1 MIYLQDILKEV
12 ADANLL
18 ENDLSRIIYVDLDG
32 VLVDFDSGFKS
43 ISGGLDKFEYIKK
56 NGVDGLWKLINS
68 HGQEWWANLNWMP
81 DGTKLWS
88 AIENKNVKILT
99 SGSTRNTGT
108 MAINGKKQ
116 WVANHLGPIE
126 TIVVNNSHEKQKYAR
141 KGDILIDD
149 LPSNITEWN
158 SKNGIGILH
167 LNADDTLAKL
177 NDVINK
183 QTETYGYSWSNV

>member
-126 TIVVNNSHEKQKYAR
+126 TIVVNNSHDKQKYAR

-167 LNADDTLAKL
+167 RNADDTLAKL
-177 NDVINK
+177 NNVINK

>member
-12 ADANLL
+12 TDANLL

-32 VLVDFDSGFKS
+32 VLVDFDDGFKS
-43 ISGGLDKFEYIKK
+43 IAAGLDKYEFIKK
-56 NGVDGLWKLINS
+56 HGVDALWKLINS

-108 MAINGKKQ
+108 LAIEGKKQ

-126 TIVVNNSHEKQKYAR
+126 TIVVNNSHDKQKYAR
-141 KGDILIDD
+141 PGDILIDD

-167 LNADDTLAKL
+167 HNAQDTLTKL
-177 NDVINK
+177 NEVINT